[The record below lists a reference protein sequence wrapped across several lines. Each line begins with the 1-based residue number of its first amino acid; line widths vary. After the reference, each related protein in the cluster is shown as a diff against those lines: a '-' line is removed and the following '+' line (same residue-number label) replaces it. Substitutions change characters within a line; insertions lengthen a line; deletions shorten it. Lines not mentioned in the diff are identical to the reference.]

1 MYDREVSFFSL
12 VVPTVDTLRNSH
24 CLELLL
30 EKEKPALFT
39 GVSGVGKSVIVQNLL
54 NTASAQDPK
63 TIIPIFVNFSAQTSS
78 DRTQKTIEEKIERKR
93 KGVFGG
99 PPGKKL
105 VVFVD
110 DINMPSVEKYGAQP
124 PIELLRLFVDK
135 KGLYD
140 RETLEWKRVED
151 TTVIA
156 AGARP
161 GGGRNDLTLRF
172 TRHFNVFN
180 IPEASRNTLIRIFGS
195 ILGGFLKTGF
205 VEAIQKLTEG
215 CINATIEIY

>member
-1 MYDREVSFFSL
+1 M
-12 VVPTVDTLRNSH
+12 
-24 CLELLL
+24 
-30 EKEKPALFT
+30 
-39 GVSGVGKSVIVQNLL
+39 
-54 NTASAQDPK
+54 
-63 TIIPIFVNFSAQTSS
+63 
-78 DRTQKTIEEKIERKR
+78 
-93 KGVFGG
+93 
-99 PPGKKL
+99 
-105 VVFVD
+105 
-110 DINMPSVEKYGAQP
+110 
-124 PIELLRLFVDK
+124 
-135 KGLYD
+135 YD

-205 VEAIQKLTEG
+205 VEAIQKLAEG

>member
-1 MYDREVSFFSL
+1 
-12 VVPTVDTLRNSH
+12 
-24 CLELLL
+24 
-30 EKEKPALFT
+30 
-39 GVSGVGKSVIVQNLL
+39 
-54 NTASAQDPK
+54 
-63 TIIPIFVNFSAQTSS
+63 
-78 DRTQKTIEEKIERKR
+78 
-93 KGVFGG
+93 
-99 PPGKKL
+99 